1 MKTLIK
7 NGRVVTAVDDY
18 RADTLT
24 VGLDASKS
32 CFWMGEKILAS
43 FVLGLAFTIGSF
55 AQRPVTQLPIIDM
68 HIHAELLSEFGGGE
82 TAVCTG
88 DQKLVLPAID
98 PKLPFNPQDMGT
110 CAKPIKS
117 SATDEKLLTETI
129 EMFRRFNIRRA
140 VTAGPFE
147 ILDKWYA
154 AAPDRIIKAQS
165 FADRQPSPEEFRR
178 LFKEGK
184 FSVFA
189 EVGMQYRGLS
199 PSDEVYEPYFTLA
212 EELDIPVAIHLGEGP
227 PGGIHTIG
235 PPKYLVAMGSPLL
248 LEKVLVRHP
257 KLRVYVMHYGSPL
270 VDEMIA
276 MLFSHPNLYVDI
288 ACNNWG
294 FPRKQFY
301 EALRKMVDA
310 GFEKRIMFG
319 SDQMAWPGTIAKAIE
334 TVEQAPFLTRSQKR
348 DIFYNNAARFLRLT
362 KDEIAADHRSS
373 KK

>member
-1 MKTLIK
+1 MLNRNT
-7 NGRVVTAVDDY
+7 VT
-18 RADTLT
+18 
-24 VGLDASKS
+24 
-32 CFWMGEKILAS
+32 
-43 FVLGLAFTIGSF
+43 FTSF
-55 AQRPVTQLPIIDM
+55 AIVLFAVAINAQRSAIMPPIIDM

-82 TAVCTG
+82 LAVCTG

-98 PKLPFNPQDMGT
+98 PKKPFKPQDLVT
-110 CAKPIKS
+110 CSKTIRA
-117 SATDEKLLTETI
+117 SATDEKLLAETLA
-129 EMFRRFNIRRA
+129 MFERYNIRRA
-140 VTAGPFE
+140 VTAGPLE
-147 ILDKWYA
+147 LISKWHS
-154 AAPDRIIKAQS
+154 AAPDRVIKALS
-165 FADRQPSPEEFRR
+165 FADRDISPNEYRK
-178 LFKEGK
+178 LYKETK

-199 PSDEVYEPYFTLA
+199 PADDRYEPYFALA

-227 PGGIHTIG
+227 PGGVHTLG
-235 PPKYLVAMGSPLL
+235 PPTYRVKLGSPLL
-248 LEKVLVRHP
+248 LEEVLVKHP

-301 EALRKMVDA
+301 EHLRKMVDA

-334 TVEQAPFLTRSQKR
+334 TVEQAPFLSRAQKR
-348 DIFYNNAARFLRLT
+348 DIFYNNAARFLRLSE
-362 KDEIAADHRSS
+362 KDIADDHSMKNQPRANPRRAKSIITR
-373 KK
+373 